1 MIKLQFDPKVKEFR
15 KYKYYPFAVEK
26 AKQFN

>member
-1 MIKLQFDPKVKEFR
+1 MIKLQFDPKLKEFR

-26 AKQFN
+26 SKTV